1 MLGWSRW
8 GSREMTLNFDLPDE
22 GAHEAGTV
30 EAMSAKVLRKLWADP
45 GVVRTEAGRAR
56 TCG

>member
-1 MLGWSRW
+1 
-8 GSREMTLNFDLPDE
+8 MTLNFDLPDE